1 MHSATLPGGDGP
13 YRPYGALT
21 PAPRIVDPGRCHLC
35 GNCADNCPMGII
47 DPLDFVVTDPELCIA
62 CRACIKS
69 CPDGARNFPPE
80 VVEKMAPLLARIE
93 EANAAR
99 KSPEWFF

>member
-1 MHSATLPGGDGP
+1 
-13 YRPYGALT
+13 
-21 PAPRIVDPGRCHLC
+21 
-35 GNCADNCPMGII
+35 MGII

-93 EANAAR
+93 EANAAP
-99 KSPEWFF
+99 KTPEWFF